1 MMGLAALLGGCGS
14 IAGEVRDAATG
25 KPVAGAVVKVST
37 TGWGRRD
44 GQLVWDAE
52 TVHEA
57 RTGRD
62 GHFRFSGIDGGGRLQ
77 VQSAVGQFDHGS
89 LCPRSQ
95 LVWVGGPNAELQTN
109 RRLVFADALEPD
121 DEDRTA
127 PPALAGTLGLSGH
140 FADDNSRGRITG
152 KGVSFVRGT
161 GAIPPAPPLPYAQ
174 AVDVDFGA
182 DCGWIF
188 VSDGVKPVAVIEARS
203 PSGRQ
208 NPGEEWRWS
217 MLFAMLPDAR

>member
-1 MMGLAALLGGCGS
+1 MRMGMMGLAALLGGCGS

-77 VQSAVGQFDHGS
+77 VQSAVGQFDRSSSGS
-89 LCPRSQ
+89 AARMRSCK
-95 LVWVGGPNAELQTN
+95 
-109 RRLVFADALEPD
+109 
-121 DEDRTA
+121 RTA
-127 PPALAGTLGLSGH
+127 AWSSPMRWNPTMKT
-140 FADDNSRGRITG
+140 GR
-152 KGVSFVRGT
+152 RR
-161 GAIPPAPPLPYAQ
+161 Q
-174 AVDVDFGA
+174 
-182 DCGWIF
+182 
-188 VSDGVKPVAVIEARS
+188 RS
-203 PSGRQ
+203 PGHW
-208 NPGEEWRWS
+208 G
-217 MLFAMLPDAR
+217 